1 MTKIEKMLIVGAS
14 ASGKDFL
21 LKSMINKGLPYSPK
35 ITTRPKRNGETNGID
50 YIYTDNQDFEEMLMH
65 GMIKTYQKF
74 FIDGDIWYYGISK
87 ENFDTN
93 QVFIMTPYEIK
104 SLSKD
109 DKDKCYIVYLD
120 INEDIRKSRIEKRY
134 DSNDSVMR
142 RILADR
148 VDFDNFIEYD
158 LKISD
163 ADFDA
168 EFIFSLMN

>member
-1 MTKIEKMLIVGAS
+1 MKIEKICIIGAS
-14 ASGKDFL
+14 ASGKNVL
-21 LKSMINKGLPYSPK
+21 LDYCIKAGLPYSPK
-35 ITTRPKRNGETNGID
+35 ITTRPKRNGETDGID

-93 QVFIMTPYEIK
+93 QVFIMTPHEIK

>member
-1 MTKIEKMLIVGAS
+1 
-14 ASGKDFL
+14 
-21 LKSMINKGLPYSPK
+21 
-35 ITTRPKRNGETNGID
+35 
-50 YIYTDNQDFEEMLMH
+50 
-65 GMIKTYQKF
+65 
-74 FIDGDIWYYGISK
+74 
-87 ENFDTN
+87 
-93 QVFIMTPYEIK
+93 MTPHEIK

>member
-1 MTKIEKMLIVGAS
+1 MKKYESMIICGPS
-14 ASGKDFL
+14 ASGKNVL
-21 LKSMINKGLPYSPK
+21 LEYCIKAGLPYSPK

-93 QVFIMTPYEIK
+93 QVFIMTPHEIK